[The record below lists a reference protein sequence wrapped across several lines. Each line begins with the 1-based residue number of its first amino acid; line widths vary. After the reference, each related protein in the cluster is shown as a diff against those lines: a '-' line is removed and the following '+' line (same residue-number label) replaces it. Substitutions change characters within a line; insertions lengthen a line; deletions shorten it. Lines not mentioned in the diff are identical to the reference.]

1 MNITQTSLDPPH
13 IPVMLNEVIEAC
25 SPKNGGNYV
34 DCTFGGGG
42 YTEELL
48 KFENTQVIAIDRD
61 PKASERAKKIKRKF
75 SNRFSFYN
83 EKFSNLDLI
92 LKDKGATIDSFIF
105 DLGLSTYQLSD
116 FSRGFSFNS
125 QDKIDMNMGLSKISA
140 EETINSLDEK
150 NLKLIL
156 KIFGDEKDASRISR
170 NIIKERKNK
179 KITLIPELVKIIEKS
194 KKRSYKKKINICTQT
209 FQALRIFVNK
219 EITEL
224 IDGVSNATKYLK
236 TGGKIIIVTFHSI
249 EDKVIK
255 YFFNHYSKDRPKSS
269 RYLPENQNYPVL
281 FDGEKNKLIKP
292 SNSEIQKNPKSRSA
306 KLRFITRSNNE
317 YKYPEDLRIK
327 FKNYLDLENI
337 NV

>member
-25 SPKNGGNYV
+25 SPKNGGYYV

-61 PKASERAKKIKRKF
+61 PEAVDRAKIIKKKF

-83 EKFSNLDLI
+83 DKFSNIDNI
-92 LKDKGATIDSFIF
+92 LKDKGAIVDTFIF
-105 DLGLSTYQLSD
+105 DLGVSTYQLSD

-125 QDKIDMNMGLSKISA
+125 KEKINMNMGLSEISA
-140 EETINSLDEK
+140 EETINNLDEK
-150 NLKLIL
+150 KLKLIL
-156 KIFGDEKDASRISR
+156 KIFGNEKDASRISR
-170 NIIKERKNK
+170 NIIKERKSK
-179 KITLIPELVKIIEKS
+179 KIILVPELVKIIEKS
-194 KKRSYKKKINICTQT
+194 KKKSYKKKINVCTQT

-224 IDGVSNATKYLK
+224 IEGITKATKYLK
-236 TGGKIIIVTFHSI
+236 TGGKIIVVTFHSI
-249 EDKVIK
+249 EDKVVK
-255 YFFNHYSKDRPKSS
+255 YFFNHYSKDRPKTS
-269 RYLPENQNYPVL
+269 RYFPDNKNYPIL
-281 FDGEKNKLIKP
+281 FDSKKHRLIKP
-292 SNSEIQKNPKSRSA
+292 SDREIQKNPKSRSA
-306 KLRFITRSNNE
+306 KLRFITRSNNKF
-317 YKYPEDLRIK
+317 KYPEDLKSK
-327 FKNYLDLENI
+327 FKNYIDLENI